1 MRIRLLP
8 IKFIFMK
15 RQIKALMLSLLHGH
29 LGCKSKDSHEAE
41 AYMPT
46 QDERKIKDVLD
57 CPDSCL

>member
-1 MRIRLLP
+1 
-8 IKFIFMK
+8 MK

-57 CPDSCL
+57 CPDSCP